1 MQGEAYLGGRILI
14 VDDEESNVVLLQ
26 RMLAR
31 AGYGHLT
38 GITDSRNVLQLFQ
51 EVQPDLVLLDLM
63 MPHLDGFAVME
74 QLAVQ
79 LPEGSYV
86 PILVLTAD
94 VTPEALRRAL
104 SAGARDFLTKPFDQ
118 TELLLR
124 VKNLLETRFLYLGLH
139 HQVQSLEQI
148 NVQAENAVRFRDES
162 LSEISHDL
170 GQPLTALKLTTES
183 LKQEIDEAPDPKTRR
198 MAKELGRVDAAADQ
212 IAAMISELSD
222 LARLQMGRELVLQ
235 RRTIDLIS
243 LAQNIVDDLKNTA
256 RRHHL
261 RVESSVGELVGDWD
275 KVRLQRVLSN
285 LLSNAIKF
293 SPAGGEVVVSIDSIS
308 QDGTPRASIVVRD
321 QGIGIPE
328 ADLPHIF
335 DRFYRGRN
343 VISLI
348 EGTGIGLSGA
358 KQIVDQH
365 GGSIEV
371 ESVEGHG
378 TTVTVILPIKPPS

>member
-1 MQGEAYLGGRILI
+1 MQPPARSSACGPPARMITSPNRSISRASPKWSASDWSEPDMQGEAYLGGRILI

-124 VKNLLETRFLYLGLH
+124 VKNLLETRFLYL
-139 HQVQSLEQI
+139 
-148 NVQAENAVRFRDES
+148 
-162 LSEISHDL
+162 
-170 GQPLTALKLTTES
+170 
-183 LKQEIDEAPDPKTRR
+183 
-198 MAKELGRVDAAADQ
+198 
-212 IAAMISELSD
+212 
-222 LARLQMGRELVLQ
+222 
-235 RRTIDLIS
+235 
-243 LAQNIVDDLKNTA
+243 
-256 RRHHL
+256 
-261 RVESSVGELVGDWD
+261 
-275 KVRLQRVLSN
+275 
-285 LLSNAIKF
+285 
-293 SPAGGEVVVSIDSIS
+293 
-308 QDGTPRASIVVRD
+308 
-321 QGIGIPE
+321 
-328 ADLPHIF
+328 
-335 DRFYRGRN
+335 
-343 VISLI
+343 
-348 EGTGIGLSGA
+348 
-358 KQIVDQH
+358 
-365 GGSIEV
+365 
-371 ESVEGHG
+371 
-378 TTVTVILPIKPPS
+378 